1 MRSIPESEEEE
12 EEDSCKS
19 ENDGAFKKP
28 KRMESEYA
36 SDTSL
41 DVFLPSKKTPR
52 IPLTPPVVQ
61 ILSPGATTPTKTF
74 PTNTQ
79 VINSSSTSN
88 ISEPVEALRTDVSAL
103 NEKVRYIK
111 LYFIHIVK

>member
-12 EEDSCKS
+12 EENSSKS